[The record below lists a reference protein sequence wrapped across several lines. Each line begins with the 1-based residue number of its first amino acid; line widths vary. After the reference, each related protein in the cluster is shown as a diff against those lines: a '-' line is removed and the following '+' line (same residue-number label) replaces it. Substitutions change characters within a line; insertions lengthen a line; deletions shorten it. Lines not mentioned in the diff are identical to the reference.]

1 MRPAIL
7 YSFRRCPYAMRAR
20 LAVRSSGIKCELRE
34 IVLRDKAPE
43 FLAKSP
49 DGTVPMLLDES
60 AEVIAESLD
69 IMLWALERAD
79 PEGWLVGRA
88 EALALISRMDLEFK
102 PKLDRYKY
110 SSGEAAVLARD
121 QAASMLAELDAI
133 LTKTPYLCGQ
143 QNTLADMAI
152 APFIRQFA
160 NVERS
165 WFDAQPWPQ
174 LQHWLGMFINSKRFN
189 AIMEKYPRWRA
200 GDLPTLFP
208 SQPK

>member
-20 LAVRSSGIKCELRE
+20 LAVRSSGIECELRE
-34 IVLRDKAPE
+34 IILRDKASE

-49 DGTVPMLLDES
+49 DGTVPMLLDERG
-60 AEVIAESLD
+60 EVIAESLD
-69 IMLWALERAD
+69 IMLWALERSD

-110 SSGEAAVLARD
+110 ARGVAATVARD
-121 QAASMLAELDAI
+121 QAASMLAELDTI
-133 LTKTPYLCGQ
+133 LAKTPYLCGQ

-160 NVERS
+160 NVARP
-165 WFDAQPWPQ
+165 WFDAQPWPA
-174 LQHWLGMFINSKRFN
+174 LQRWLDGFITSKRFA
-189 AIMEKYPRWRA
+189 AIMAKYPRWQA
-200 GDLPTLFP
+200 GDPITLLP
-208 SQPK
+208 QRQE